1 MTLQELEK
9 AVTLRCINAHIEEY
23 RFMKV
28 SKDNI
33 YPLFY
38 KDGDLK
44 FMDDDGYD
52 WYVSPDVYKY
62 FEVAETED

>member
-9 AVTLRCINAHIEEY
+9 AVTLRCINAHIEDS

-28 SKDNI
+28 SKDNL

-38 KDGDLK
+38 RGDDIT
-44 FMDDDGYD
+44 FMDDDGYE
-52 WYVSPDVYKY
+52 WYVSPDILKY
-62 FEVAETED
+62 FEVAESED